1 MNKNQVHRFLNKEL
15 SREEL
20 IELHEKVSFNES
32 DIIQSIEEDWYSY
45 ENNDTWPAKHWNDLE
60 KQLIKEIS
68 HKEKSRVFRLHWLV
82 KVAASLLLLVS
93 AWFAIQSS
101 FNNKPDSSGSP
112 AMITHTNDS
121 NQPENVVLKDGT
133 QVLLAA
139 NSTISY
145 YENFNEKYRVVHL
158 EGEAYFETNKEN
170 IRPFIVISDNIT
182 SICRGHEFSVSAFQD
197 SEEINVV
204 SSSGQIEIAQNDRL
218 NSEYNKVAV
227 ESCQR
232 YSFNKSKQQYFIGR
246 VSDCEFEE
254 KVKVMKTNSTSK
266 AIVML

>member
-1 MNKNQVHRFLNKEL
+1 
-15 SREEL
+15 
-20 IELHEKVSFNES
+20 
-32 DIIQSIEEDWYSY
+32 
-45 ENNDTWPAKHWNDLE
+45 
-60 KQLIKEIS
+60 
-68 HKEKSRVFRLHWLV
+68 V

-93 AWFAIQSS
+93 VWFAIQSS

-158 EGEAYFETNKEN
+158 EGEAYFETSKEN

-254 KVKVMKTNSTSK
+254 KVKVMKSNSTSK